1 MKIIR
6 FFSLILIENID
17 SVWWSWGSIYKCN
30 ARGKPVG
37 PGSLLQ
43 PVNSGAE
50 LRSSG
55 LWVNTKLYHC
65 PLSLIC
71 YQYIAATFMHLCIG
85 VTSVDL
91 KRWFP
96 RTQILA
102 VVKGRGQWYL
112 PLIHVWQAFTGVQNL
127 MLPWH
132 WVGLGREGHH

>member
-65 PLSLIC
+65 SLSLIC

-96 RTQILA
+96 RTDSSCGEGTWPVVLA
-102 VVKGRGQWYL
+102 SHPCLAGVHRGAEL
-112 PLIHVWQAFTGVQNL
+112 DAS
-127 MLPWH
+127 MA
-132 WVGLGREGHH
+132 LGRSG